1 MVEDVRKCL
10 HGDKPMSSAEAV
22 ADEDSLGDGGA
33 VIEGKWEY
41 RRLRLPPGVSR
52 PAAATQLAIHAEF
65 AGWEL
70 STVRL
75 YADGT
80 RRVWLRRQHQPTLA
94 GLRGP
99 IT

>member
-1 MVEDVRKCL
+1 MN
-10 HGDKPMSSAEAV
+10 SAEAV
-22 ADEDSLGDGGA
+22 AEADTPASGVLEEDPRTEPPVGVVD
-33 VIEGKWEY
+33 GKWEY

-75 YADGT
+75 YADGS
-80 RRVWLRRQHQPTLA
+80 RRVWLRRRHQPSLSLP
-94 GLRGP
+94 GL